1 MKTGSN
7 DVEAFQVF
15 QIKLPQANVHQRQRE
30 KDSDSNSSDAEEE
43 DNGET
48 DWISTTAFMD
58 GHSLASGDEGIT
70 LPQHLRR

>member
-48 DWISTTAFMD
+48 D
-58 GHSLASGDEGIT
+58 
-70 LPQHLRR
+70 